1 MTNNVQSLIS
11 VCVGAERA
19 QWLFNRLNVDASVVR
34 DDAQHVSRGEIAQ
47 ALNMV
52 LFADL
57 LDRVPEGASYVA
69 DVEKRG
75 QKITFDH
82 GALRTVDADCGELPR
97 GYSAFARLLEPL
109 GFFING
115 MYPLPRLKMTGRA
128 FAHADFPEQI
138 AQFFV
143 SELHVSEFS
152 PAFRHAVTRV
162 VGESR
167 DPLKTESKRL
177 LKKLGA
183 QKYLSLIEAMQLL
196 PNVIE
201 CFGVQHNTIAR
212 DDYEILLNESAE
224 MAWISTEGAAYN
236 HVTDRVP
243 DVFQLSDEQKA
254 QGRSIKPT
262 VEVSANGRVRQTAFK
277 AAQVERVMR
286 NADGTQALYTVPGSF
301 YEFITRDRFVDG
313 NGIEQLDLTFDS
325 SNATGIFKMTD
336 AGVAKAA

>member
-1 MTNNVQSLIS
+1 MSNVQSLVS

-19 QWLFNRLNVDASVVR
+19 QWLLNMLNVAPALQRV
-34 DDAQHVSRGEIAQ
+34 DAQHVTRAEMAQ

-57 LDRVPEGASYVA
+57 LDRVPEGHDYVR
-69 DVEKRG
+69 DVEQSL

-82 GALRTVDADCGELPR
+82 GALRTVDADCGDLPR
-97 GYSAFARLLEPL
+97 GYSAFARILEPL

-128 FAHADFPEQI
+128 FAHADLPEQI

-152 PAFRHAVTRV
+152 STFRDAASRV

-167 DPLKTESKRL
+167 DPLNVESKRL
-177 LKKLGA
+177 LKKLSA
-183 QKYLSLIEAMQLL
+183 QKFLSLIEAMQLL
-196 PNVIE
+196 PNLIE
-201 CFGVQHNTIAR
+201 CFGVQHTTIAR
-212 DDYEILLNESAE
+212 EDYEILLRESAE

-236 HVTDRVP
+236 HVTDRVD
-243 DVFQLSDEQKA
+243 DVFQTTDQQKA
-254 QGRSIKPT
+254 KGRSIKAA
-262 VEVSANGRVRQTAFK
+262 VEVSANKRVRQTAFK
-277 AAQVERVMR
+277 AAQVDRVMK
-286 NADGTQALYTVPGSF
+286 NSDGSETSYTVPGSF
-301 YEFITRDRFVDG
+301 YEFISRDRFIDA
-313 NGIEQLDLTFDS
+313 NGVEQLDLTFDS

>member
-1 MTNNVQSLIS
+1 MSNVQSLIS

-19 QWLFNRLNVDASVVR
+19 QWLFNRLNVDANLVR
-34 DDAQHVSRGEIAQ
+34 DDAQHVSRAEIAQ

-57 LDRVPEGASYVA
+57 LDRVPEGAAYVA
-69 DVEKRG
+69 DVEQLQ

-82 GALRTVDADCGELPR
+82 GALRTVDADCGDLPR
-97 GYSAFARLLEPL
+97 GYSAFARILEPM

-128 FAHADFPEQI
+128 FAHADHPEMI

-152 PAFRHAVTRV
+152 PMFRNAVARV

-167 DPLKTESKRL
+167 DPLTAESKRL
-177 LKKLGA
+177 LKKLSA

-196 PNVIE
+196 PNVID
-201 CFGVQHNTIAR
+201 CFGVQHNAVAR
-212 DDYEILLNESAE
+212 EDYEILLKESAE

-236 HVTDRVP
+236 HVTDRVA
-243 DVFQLSDEQKA
+243 DVFQLTEEQKA
-254 QGRSIKPT
+254 KGRSIKPA

-286 NADGTQALYTVPGSF
+286 NADGSESIYIVPGSF
-301 YEFITRDRFVDG
+301 YEFITRDRFVDA
-313 NGIEQLDLTFDS
+313 NGVEQLDLTFDS